1 VIDVECDV
9 EGVEGVEEVD
19 EEDESEIQLRL

>member
-1 VIDVECDV
+1 VFDVECDV